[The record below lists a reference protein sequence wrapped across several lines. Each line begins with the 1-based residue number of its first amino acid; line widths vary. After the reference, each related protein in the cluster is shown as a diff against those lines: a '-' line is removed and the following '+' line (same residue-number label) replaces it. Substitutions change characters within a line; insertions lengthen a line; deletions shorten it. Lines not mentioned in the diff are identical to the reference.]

1 MILNGCGGTAVGGHI
16 LFKVGELLLGR
27 AAADQHQARV
37 LVPCGGGV
45 PAAAAGCL
53 ALGGAGRT
61 AALRRIAAALLALA
75 VLGRAGIA
83 AVPFCPLLGARIIAV
98 GALLGTGRL
107 TAALTLAVLGRSSL
121 LCGRLRSRSLFDRA
135 QRGSLRGAHKVG
147 GRIWAGR
154 CCRGW

>member
-1 MILNGCGGTAVGGHI
+1 MILDGCGGTAVGGHI

-53 ALGGAGRT
+53 ALGGAGRA
-61 AALRRIAAALLALA
+61 AALHYIAVIAAALLALA
-75 VLGRAGIA
+75 VLGRASIA

-98 GALLGTGRL
+98 GVLLGTGRL

-121 LCGRLRSRSLFDRA
+121 LCGISELSILVKEKR
-135 QRGSLRGAHKVG
+135 
-147 GRIWAGR
+147 
-154 CCRGW
+154 